1 MCKNKVMFC
10 CLSKKLTKK
19 TLVFSENNKRV
30 KQIKEFL
37 VGGAISLIMSGIYM
51 KRMEKDCLAALN
63 TKLCK
68 SYVNDAITKRKKN
81 AANDNYL

>member
-1 MCKNKVMFC
+1 MFC
-10 CLSKKLTKK
+10 CLLKKLTKK

-51 KRMEKDCLAALN
+51 KRMEKGCLAALN
-63 TKLCK
+63 PKLYK
-68 SYVNDAITKRKKN
+68 SCVNDAITKRKKN

>member
-1 MCKNKVMFC
+1 MFC